1 MSITIVAICYCHGGS
16 TGKTAIQIRTT
27 PPHASEIDIRTI
39 VYGRRT
45 GLELSTSSGESYVLL
60 SSSTEYIAL
69 PTKVEGRKEGPA

>member
-1 MSITIVAICYCHGGS
+1 MKITVVAVCYCHGGS

-27 PPHASEIDIRTI
+27 LPHASEIDIRTI
-39 VYGRRT
+39 VYDRRT